1 MSEWPLATFAAFALW
16 QNVVIFDPIG
26 YLSTQ
31 LTEEL
36 CVAF

>member
-1 MSEWPLATFAAFALW
+1 MSERPLATFAAFACGKMAA
-16 QNVVIFDPIG
+16 IFDPIG
-26 YLSTQ
+26 YLSTK